1 MVLHYSITVDHH
13 GQIKVSGRTKTGC
26 QAFLFYTYILCCND
40 CSKVSGHRNFHCTAR
55 FVFINGRNSNLGASN
70 SDQLFNIYRGR
81 QRTDLAGIKQN
92 RKTYRTF
99 CEDKLVTT
107 FKMGRDNVKAKE
119 KKKERKMMEQ
129 KMNAG

>member
-1 MVLHYSITVDHH
+1 MAETITLELATAISCSI
-13 GQIKVSGRTKTGC
+13 
-26 QAFLFYTYILCCND
+26 F
-40 CSKVSGHRNFHCTAR
+40 TALAR
-55 FVFINGRNSNLGASN
+55 LGS
-70 SDQLFNIYRGR
+70 SEP
-81 QRTDLAGIKQN
+81 DLAGIKQN